1 MIEQII
7 TAIVC
12 IILAVIIGYSI
23 GNTDY
28 HRLERT
34 NLKLQIQNKI
44 LEKEYY
50 KLRDIIEYFKDERNE
65 LFNDKHIVIYLPKED
80 DDENIITELGLWAD
94 D

>member
-34 NLKLQIQNKI
+34 NVKLQIQNKI
-44 LEKEYY
+44 LKKEYF
-50 KLRDIIEYFKDERNE
+50 KLKDIIEYFKDERNE
-65 LFNDKHIVIYLPKED
+65 LLVKDKHIVIYLPKE